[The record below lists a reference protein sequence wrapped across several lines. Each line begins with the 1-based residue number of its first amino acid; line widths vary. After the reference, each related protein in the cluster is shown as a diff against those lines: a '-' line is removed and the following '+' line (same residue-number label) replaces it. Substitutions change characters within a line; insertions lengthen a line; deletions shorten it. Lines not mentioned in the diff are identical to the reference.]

1 MNRRFVA
8 ALIVALA
15 VLFGQGGGLVLA
27 AICPHLRSEEQ
38 PDNSCH
44 SKSRGDVAGVAG
56 VAEVAEVAKHHHQP
70 AEAEPGDAFA
80 TEEHDVRCN
89 HCVVHSRSKREESA
103 LQQPNTSQRA
113 EDHKVAVP
121 LLKLQPPSSL
131 RSSAWQARAQGP
143 PGPAAPL
150 HVLLNVFRI

>member
-1 MNRRFVA
+1 
-8 ALIVALA
+8 LIVALA

-56 VAEVAEVAKHHHQP
+56 VAEVAEV
-70 AEAEPGDAFA
+70 EAEPGDAFA

-131 RSSAWQARAQGP
+131 RSSAWQARAQEP

>member
-1 MNRRFVA
+1 M
-8 ALIVALA
+8 IVALA

-27 AICPHLRSEEQ
+27 AICPHLRSEEKA

-44 SKSRGDVAGVAG
+44 TKSRNDG
-56 VAEVAEVAKHHHQP
+56 AEVVEHHHQP
-70 AEAEPGDAFA
+70 AEAEQGDAFA
-80 TEEHDVRCN
+80 TEDHDLRCN
-89 HCVVHSRSKREESA
+89 HCVVHSRSKREELA

-121 LLKLQPPSSL
+121 LFKLASPSSL
-131 RSSAWQARAQGP
+131 KSGAWNAKAQGP

-150 HVLLNVFRI
+150 YVLLNVFRI